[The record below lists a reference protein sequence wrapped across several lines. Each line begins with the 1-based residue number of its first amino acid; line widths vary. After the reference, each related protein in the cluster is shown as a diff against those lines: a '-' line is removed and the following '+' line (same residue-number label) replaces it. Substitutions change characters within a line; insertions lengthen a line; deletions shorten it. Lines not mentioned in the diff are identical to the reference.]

1 MFRHVASRVSLAGI
15 RYKSLIATTSG
26 PLPSWATCDPY
37 TMGPDAP
44 AIAQNLGNGVWHDAA
59 ATKDIIDPLTGEVF
73 CKVPDTKPDEL
84 GPFEEAAKRAT
95 KSGMHNPIKD
105 PQLYKFWGDICTDVA
120 RKMAEPE
127 TEAFFAKL
135 IQRVVPKSD
144 AQCIAEVQTS
154 RKWLEYVG
162 GDQARMM
169 ARSFGVPGD
178 HNGQETRGYRFPYG
192 NVAVVTP
199 FNFPL
204 EICAL
209 QSVSALMVGNRP
221 MVKVDEKV
229 SIVCEQFYRL
239 MIECGMPP
247 TAADVLHG
255 DGLTCNELMLRTMPR
270 MTLFTGSQQV
280 ADKLTADMKGRVKLE
295 DAGFD
300 WKILGPDVASEDYV
314 AWQCDQDAY
323 ALSGQKC
330 SAQSMLFAH
339 KNWMDAGI
347 VDKMADRAAM
357 RKLSDLTHSPVL
369 TWSNADIAAHQE
381 AILKIPG
388 SKLLFGGKPLEE
400 EHSIP
405 DCYGSYEATAVFVPI
420 EEASKPENFEVV
432 THELFGPFQVVT
444 EYDDSQLDLV
454 LEMCERMENH
464 LTAAIVSNDP
474 KFGQKV
480 LGSTINGTTYIGI
493 RARCTGAPQQHWF
506 GPAGDPRAGGIH
518 TVEAIQQTWTCHREI
533 IVDTLVPDDWEAPHC
548 T

>member
-1 MFRHVASRVSLAGI
+1 M
-15 RYKSLIATTSG
+15 
-26 PLPSWATCDPY
+26 
-37 TMGPDAP
+37 
-44 AIAQNLGNGVWHDAA
+44 
-59 ATKDIIDPLTGEVF
+59 
-73 CKVPDTKPDEL
+73 
-84 GPFEEAAKRAT
+84 
-95 KSGMHNPIKD
+95 
-105 PQLYKFWGDICTDVA
+105 
-120 RKMAEPE
+120 
-127 TEAFFAKL
+127 
-135 IQRVVPKSD
+135 
-144 AQCIAEVQTS
+144 
-154 RKWLEYVG
+154 
-162 GDQARMM
+162 
-169 ARSFGVPGD
+169 
-178 HNGQETRGYRFPYG
+178 
-192 NVAVVTP
+192 TP

-255 DGLTCNELMLRTMPR
+255 DGQTCNELMLRTMPR

-347 VDKMADRAAM
+347 VEKMAARAEM

-369 TWSNADIAAHQE
+369 TWSNDAIAAHQE

-388 SKLLFGGKPLEE
+388 AKLLFGGKPLEE

-405 DCYGSYEATAVFVPI
+405 ACYGSYEATAVFVPI
-420 EEASKPENFEVV
+420 EEVNKPEHFELV

-444 EYDDSQLDLV
+444 EYDDSQLDTV
-454 LEMCERMENH
+454 IEMCERMENH

-474 KFGQKV
+474 AFGQKV

-533 IVDTLVPDDWEAPHC
+533 IVDTLVPDDWSAPVP